1 MLYLHLTMKKTD
13 KWYHLLLRLCLCGA
27 VLLLC
32 TRALWWKET
41 VWPKR
46 AISVDAVVVSEPQV
60 KTKTMTVDL
69 FLTASQRKVR
79 AVMVRDGRSE
89 RIRLG
94 DGLVVKGR
102 FCPIHRWQQGNFD
115 YQRHMRSQGYTG
127 EVFAS
132 SGYWTWR
139 AVELRRLGTVQR
151 VRLKFLLLRHRLL
164 THYEGME
171 PATYGVLA
179 AMTLGD
185 RSALDKGLREVY
197 ARTGAS
203 HVLALSGLHLMIIY
217 AMVSLLVT
225 WRRYRLLAQALLVVT
240 IWMYAFLVGLPSSVI
255 RSATMITVYTVLSS
269 AHRTRR
275 PLRVLTFTAV
285 VMLLVHPAALFD
297 LGFQLSFAAVG
308 SILLFGPLFQQMIPS
323 PVLRRYRLIRYLWGL
338 TTVSVSAQLGTA
350 PLVAY
355 YFGRLPVY
363 FLLTNFVA
371 IPLVTLILYEAMLLF
386 AVGWIAA
393 LSPLLTG
400 GLSVTVTLLNRL
412 LGIIGRWPGASIDV
426 RIGVLQLLL
435 LYLIVACLYVLLT
448 YSLTSGGYRSG
459 WRPPS
464 IR

>member
-1 MLYLHLTMKKTD
+1 M
-13 KWYHLLLRLCLCGA
+13 
-27 VLLLC
+27 LLLC
-32 TRALWWKET
+32 TRAVWWKET
-41 VWPKR
+41 VWPKHE
-46 AISVDAVVVSEPQV
+46 ISVEAVVVGEPQK
-60 KTKTMTVDL
+60 KTKSVTVDL

-79 AVMVRDGRSE
+79 AVVVRDVCSE

-94 DGLVVKGR
+94 DGLAVKGR
-102 FCPIHRWQQGNFD
+102 FRPIHRWQQGHFD
-115 YQRHMRSQGYTG
+115 YQRYMRSQGYSG
-127 EVFAS
+127 EVFISPAN
-132 SGYWTWR
+132 WTWR
-139 AVELRRLGTVQR
+139 AVKLKQLGTVQR
-151 VRLKFLLLRHRLL
+151 VRLKFLMLRHQLL
-164 THYEGME
+164 TRYEGME

-185 RSALDKGLREVY
+185 RSALDKGMREVY

-217 AMVSLLVT
+217 AIVSLLVT
-225 WRRYRLLAQALLVVT
+225 WRRYRLFAQAILVVA

-269 AHRTRR
+269 AHRTHK

-285 VMLLVHPAALFD
+285 VMLWVHPAALFD

-308 SILLFGPLFQQMIPS
+308 SILLFSPVLQQLIPS

-386 AVGWIAA
+386 ALGWIGV
-393 LSPLLTG
+393 LSPLLTSS
-400 GLSVTVTLLNRL
+400 LSVTVTLLNRM
-412 LGIIGRWPGASIDV
+412 LGIIGGWPGASIDV
-426 RIGVLQLLL
+426 HIGVVQLWL
-435 LYLIVACLYVLLT
+435 LYLIVACLYVLFT

-459 WRPPS
+459 WQPPL